1 MSKKTGKAKRADIA
15 PNNVH
20 WLDYRKEH
28 NLPIN
33 NDSNCI
39 HISSE
44 NLAKLREAVRK
55 QGGKLEIDKQAGE
68 E

>member
-1 MSKKTGKAKRADIA
+1 MSKIKRADIT

-20 WLDYRKEH
+20 WMDYKKAH
-28 NLPIN
+28 HLPIN
-33 NDSNCI
+33 NESNCI
-39 HISSE
+39 YISSE

-55 QGGKLEIDKQAGE
+55 QGGKLEIDKEANE